1 MHPKS
6 ILSNLRISTKLLL
19 LNLMI
24 CAGFLLIVCV
34 IVFSFANV
42 RNSLTQVTD
51 WNMGTVIDNSR
62 TARELSTVF
71 SDIDLMSRTFYGRS
85 DYLDSEGRRLFRT
98 VKNIAGK
105 NTDSELYKSLL
116 TLSDDLDSFLS
127 QCAVVN
133 TVLHA
138 RDSIDRETHA
148 YLTSLENMIGK
159 LLVKFT
165 LQGEDT
171 SFVEQQLTLVIG
183 YRESLLQIGKLYAE
197 LGAEHYF
204 TDLEAK
210 TSPVV
215 AAIDDLILRLRT
227 ITASVPDVARYGVIL
242 LSNVQKYKEIVFR
255 FYAVMQELG
264 LRVTKLN
271 LSKASSMLEM
281 ESIDKKISRTT
292 QLVSSSIE
300 KIIFTSGII
309 VLGLSILVIATLGF
323 ATAYLIR
330 SNINNPMKAI
340 LKGIES
346 FRQGSFDTPIELSR
360 QDEWDTIVKA
370 LNNMAADL
378 LESYTA
384 LQENE
389 KKYRSLF
396 ESSRD
401 AIAIV
406 SQDGKFIDVNQSYL
420 DLVGYDWQDLLNMN
434 AEKLWAD
441 PAERLKWQ
449 QIIEKSGSVVDYE
462 HRIRRKDG
470 VERDC
475 LLTSTVR
482 RMEDDSIQYQSIA
495 RDITERKRAE
505 EKLIRYRDHLA
516 ELVTERTRK
525 LEKAQGNLIRQERL
539 AALGKLTATVSHE
552 IRNPLG
558 TINTSVFAIGD
569 ALERNQMERV
579 ERALKLTERNIRRC
593 DKIITELLDFTRKRE
608 LNPEPLVI
616 DSWLGTLLDEQQYPE
631 GIASKCDFHTGI
643 CLPIDREYMRRAIT
657 NVITNAVQAMEDEES
672 QGREL
677 KVESA
682 VAGDRLEIRI
692 IDNGIGISAD
702 ILEEVFEPLFSTK
715 SFGVGLGLPIVK
727 DIMEAHGGGI
737 AIKSNR
743 GRQGSQELPGSG
755 EEPATGGTT
764 VVLWLPISA
773 TEQVQSEGT

>member
-1 MHPKS
+1 ME
-6 ILSNLRISTKLLL
+6 
-19 LNLMI
+19 
-24 CAGFLLIVCV
+24 
-34 IVFSFANV
+34 
-42 RNSLTQVTD
+42 
-51 WNMGTVIDNSR
+51 TVIDNSR
-62 TARELSTVF
+62 TAREISAVF
-71 SDIDLMSRTFYGRS
+71 TDIDLMSRTFYGKS
-85 DYLDSEGRRLFRT
+85 DYLDTEGRRLVRT

-105 NTDSELYKSLL
+105 NTDSDLYTSLI
-116 TLSDDLDSFLS
+116 TLSDNLDSFLS
-127 QCAVVN
+127 QCAAVN

-138 RDSIDRETHA
+138 RDSIDRETHT

-159 LLVKFT
+159 MLVNHT

-204 TDLEAK
+204 TDLEGK

-215 AAIDDLILRLRT
+215 AAIEDLILRLRT

-242 LSNVQKYKEIVFR
+242 LSNVEKYKEIVFR

-264 LRVTKLN
+264 LRSTDLN
-271 LSKASSMLEM
+271 LSKSRSMLEM
-281 ESIDKKISRTT
+281 ESMDKKISRTT

-309 VLGLSILVIATLGF
+309 VLILSVIVIVALGF
-323 ATAYLIR
+323 ATAFLIR

-346 FRQGSFDTPIELSR
+346 FRQGNFDTPIELSR
-360 QDEWDTIVKA
+360 QDEWDTIEKA

-378 LESYTA
+378 MESYTA
-384 LQENE
+384 LQESE

-406 SQDGKFIDVNQSYL
+406 SQGGKFIDVNQSYL
-420 DLVGYDWQDLLNMN
+420 DLVGYDWLELLDIN
-434 AEKLWAD
+434 AEKIWAD
-441 PAERLKWQ
+441 PADRLKWQ
-449 QIIEKSGSVVDYE
+449 QNIENTGSVVDYE

-470 VERDC
+470 VVRDC

-482 RMEDDSIQYQSIA
+482 LTEDDNIGYHGII
-495 RDITERKRAE
+495 RDITERKQAE
-505 EKLIRYRDHLA
+505 DNLKRYRDHLE
-516 ELVTERTRK
+516 ELVAARSRE
-525 LEKAQGNLIRQERL
+525 LEKAQADLIRQERL
-539 AALGKLTATVSHE
+539 AALGKLTATVAHE

-579 ERALKLTERNIRRC
+579 ERSLKLTERNIRRC

-608 LNPEPLVI
+608 LKPEPVVI
-616 DSWLGTLLDEQQYPE
+616 DSWLGTLLDEQQFLE
-631 GIASKCDFHTGI
+631 GIESKRDFRTGI
-643 CLPIDREYMRRAIT
+643 RLPIDREYMRRAVT
-657 NVITNAVQAMEDEES
+657 NVITNAVQAIEDEES

-692 IDNGIGISAD
+692 TDNGIGISAD
-702 ILEEVFEPLFSTK
+702 IREMIFEPLFSTK
-715 SFGVGLGLPIVK
+715 GFGVGLGLSIVK

-737 AIKSNR
+737 EIQSHVGPQEPEGLPEAGEGPAKS
-743 GRQGSQELPGSG
+743 S
-755 EEPATGGTT
+755 TT

-773 TEQVQSEGT
+773 TEQVQREGAGHA